1 MRISIILHGK
11 TEVLHEI
18 YANGNPEI
26 AEHNWHVSEHTAH
39 ITVHPK

>member
-1 MRISIILHGK
+1 LSETLKHLITRISIILHGM

-26 AEHNWHVSEHTAH
+26 T
-39 ITVHPK
+39 